1 MTCDVRGA
9 VRGQGELDEIFAAK
23 PDLDSL
29 PTRETCRFVVVSG
42 TDTSDL
48 DPKDFAAI
56 LKKPI
61 HDRRAR
67 RCAQGQ

>member
-29 PTRETCRFVVVSG
+29 
-42 TDTSDL
+42 
-48 DPKDFAAI
+48 A
-56 LKKPI
+56 
-61 HDRRAR
+61 
-67 RCAQGQ
+67 

>member
-1 MTCDVRGA
+1 MTCDVRGT
-9 VRGQGELDEIFAAK
+9 VRGHGELDEIFAAK

-29 PTRETCRFVVVSG
+29 PTRETGGRGVSG
-42 TDTSDL
+42 TETSDL

-61 HDRRAR
+61 RDRRAQ